1 VTTLELPGTCRT
13 HQVDQANEEKCENP
27 CVLLVDDDLAVRRSI
42 KLFLSTKGYEVR
54 DFGSGAELLACRKR
68 APYRCLITDF
78 VMPAMDGLTLLARL
92 RATGWSAPSILITG
106 CYQKDLERRALDAG
120 FSALVEKPLTDE
132 KLLGVITH
140 YLGTPPSAS

>member
-1 VTTLELPGTCRT
+1 
-13 HQVDQANEEKCENP
+13 VDQANEEKCENP

-68 APYRCLITDF
+68 APYRCLIT
-78 VMPAMDGLTLLARL
+78 
-92 RATGWSAPSILITG
+92 G
-106 CYQKDLERRALDAG
+106 CYQKDLARRALDAG